1 MITTGPP
8 AASLCATCGSDP
20 TDRGAPLGGR
30 HGTRLK
36 ISPADF
42 ATCLTL
48 SIALSVRLLGCAW
61 PAGGAWLGLS
71 AGAALPCS
79 AFSATGT
86 AGFAPSD
93 LALSE
98 DFVLSDLPLSEN
110 AACWADSART
120 GTVAANVSST
130 SAAAEA
136 NHMTQKGR

>member
-98 DFVLSDLPLSEN
+98 N